1 MLFNK
6 FLPDLPTDIVCT
18 AVVGDSVLSVGRAA
32 GGTGNGLTVDVVVKS
47 QHSRSGNSLQRT
59 SCKAPKIANH
69 MLRQQERIF
78 KFFILNRVMTLPVMT
93 TMQTQR
99 NVQMLTNN
107 SCCCVKNGGDDGC
120 GGGGGGGGGGAA
132 VDDET
137 RGPQATLTPQPM
149 LLLS

>member
-1 MLFNK
+1 MRK
-6 FLPDLPTDIVCT
+6 SLPDLPTDIVCT

-107 SCCCVKNGGDDGC
+107 SCCVNNGGDGGC
-120 GGGGGGGGGGAA
+120 GGAA